1 MLKKRKHVAGIEN
14 VKKTFMTSTVQTVIR
29 ASTPGFV
36 WDDEAV
42 LWLTA
47 VDATPSCSNCS
58 TASTARLCSVT
69 CSAVTHRWRR
79 HLCVRRQRERLA
91 TCCSAR
97 KTTLSVTQ
105 RLQSDR
111 TERNCTEVKCRLDVD
126 MDIHG
131 YIHGYYMLA
140 HLLIK
145 LNTYMLCLSIIISCL
160 SFWLFILSFLY
171 GTESNECNISTLL
184 FS

>member
-1 MLKKRKHVAGIEN
+1 VAGIKN
-14 VKKTFMTSTVQTVIR
+14 VIKRLWHLRYRPLSVR
-29 ASTPGFV
+29 AHQALSETMK
-36 WDDEAV
+36 
-42 LWLTA
+42 
-47 VDATPSCSNCS
+47 PSCGWQLL
-58 TASTARLCSVT
+58 TRRPAAAAAAPRLRRDFVLLPAALWRTDDADIFAYGGNANDSRHA
-69 CSAVTHRWRR
+69 AVHAKL
-79 HLCVRRQRERLA
+79 H
-91 TCCSAR
+91 
-97 KTTLSVTQ
+97 SVTQ

-111 TERNCTEVKCRLDVD
+111 TERNCTEVKCRLDVA

-145 LNTYMLCLSIIISCL
+145 LNTYMLRLSIIISCL
-160 SFWLFILSFLY
+160 SFSLFILSFVY